1 MNEQYTPGATTKPSK
16 NFRHLPSKVRQ
27 NVKDC
32 AIMVTEEQV
41 KLAIRKSKSSKA
53 LGPDDISPIMLKHL
67 GPIALDY
74 LANLFTQSTNQAI
87 VPPLWKVGRIIP
99 LLKPGKPADQGP
111 SFRPIS
117 LLSPLAKT
125 LEAIVLVPLNES
137 FTPAPH
143 QHGKGTTTALQ
154 EIKTHITNGLNCK
167 KPALERSTATRTV

>member
-1 MNEQYTPGATTKPSK
+1 M
-16 NFRHLPSKVRQ
+16 
-27 NVKDC
+27 
-32 AIMVTEEQV
+32 
-41 KLAIRKSKSSKA
+41 
-53 LGPDDISPIMLKHL
+53 KHL

-74 LANLFTQSTNQAI
+74 LANLYTQSINQAI

-125 LEAIVLVPLNES
+125 LEAIVPVLLNES
-137 FTPAPH
+137 FTSAPH
-143 QHGKGTTTALQ
+143 QHGKGTATALQ
-154 EIKTHITNGLNCK
+154 EITTHITNGLNCK